1 MTTIIQDYKDYR
13 KAKKAKELAAGKV
26 NDKFQEILQPISF
39 SELNKYN
46 YEMGLLAIYGKAV
59 YDGKNKQ
66 ALIEYL
72 DEKAPLVHLPS
83 CFCTVLASSY
93 LKPHGI
99 VQNMFLSGW
108 ADEERAKCTEDNVI
122 RCLHN
127 REDGVFYE
135 QYCANCSTEKFGN
148 LLDYHCLKADLQKAE
163 QDLTAAKQKLRSRF
177 PFARQ
182 K

>member
-13 KAKKAKELAAGKV
+13 KAKKNAKLAADAV
-26 NDKFQEILQPISF
+26 NKQFQKMLQPISF
-39 SELNKYN
+39 SELNKYT
-46 YEMGLLAIYGKAV
+46 YEKGLLAIYGNAV

-72 DEKAPLVHLPS
+72 DKKAPLVHLPS
-83 CFCTVLASSY
+83 CFCTVLASSC

-99 VQNMFLSGW
+99 VQNIFLSGW
-108 ADEERAKCTEDNVI
+108 GEEERAKCTIDKAI

-127 REDGVFYE
+127 PEDGVIIE
-135 QYCANCSTEKFGN
+135 NYCANCPKDKFKN
-148 LLDYHCLKADLQKAE
+148 LVEYHSLNGDLQKAE
-163 QDLTAAKQKLRSRF
+163 QNLATAKQKLRGRF
-177 PFARQ
+177 SFARQ